1 MNSLVFLEI
10 PVEVFEVTFSV
21 ERDDPLQKIFD
32 NLPEEMGQSN
42 MEIFYLLNAI
52 KKTSS
57 FTEISEEISVK
68 IVRDLWKGKFWTPG
82 VLNHSIDTNES
93 GTIKNID
100 KIEFLKIKE
109 QFLSKLDL
117 LMDYSASYVESIV
130 WNGMNY
136 KVALVK
142 QDYYWE
148 ADLIN
153 LWRKLSLL
161 GEIQVLRM

>member
-21 ERDDPLQKIFD
+21 DRDDPLQKIFD
-32 NLPEEMGQSN
+32 NLPEEIDQSN
-42 MEIFYLLNAI
+42 MEIIYLLNAI
-52 KKTSS
+52 KKSSS

-100 KIEFLKIKE
+100 KIE
-109 QFLSKLDL
+109 KLDIKKSSF
-117 LMDYSASYVESIV
+117 Y
-130 WNGMNY
+130 N
-136 KVALVK
+136 
-142 QDYYWE
+142 
-148 ADLIN
+148 
-153 LWRKLSLL
+153 
-161 GEIQVLRM
+161 